1 MALGF
6 FFFFFFFTFK
16 AFHLT
21 GAYLDGRGDSFVL
34 KAQPAVPRSLTEPPG
49 QGLLR
54 GLPAHTGQ
62 VERQPTQVALLLP
75 GVSVCLEAQQTAAGA
90 LSPWLQMCS

>member
-1 MALGF
+1 MP
-6 FFFFFFFTFK
+6 
-16 AFHLT
+16 
-21 GAYLDGRGDSFVL
+21 R
-34 KAQPAVPRSLTEPPG
+34 PRSEPPG

-62 VERQPTQVALLLP
+62 AERQLAQVALLLP

-90 LSPWLQMCS
+90 VSLAADGLLSPEWS